1 MILRYLTDLLQI
13 VVNKYNSFF
22 YEHLN
27 IRKLLVT
34 PPELELTI
42 RKTILLELVRFDVLL
57 KIEGKNKKI
66 SYGKHHLSSK
76 LYNFLK
82 YSALIK
88 CI

>member
-1 MILRYLTDLLQI
+1 VILRYLTDLLQI

-57 KIEGKNKKI
+57 KI
-66 SYGKHHLSSK
+66 
-76 LYNFLK
+76 
-82 YSALIK
+82 
-88 CI
+88 